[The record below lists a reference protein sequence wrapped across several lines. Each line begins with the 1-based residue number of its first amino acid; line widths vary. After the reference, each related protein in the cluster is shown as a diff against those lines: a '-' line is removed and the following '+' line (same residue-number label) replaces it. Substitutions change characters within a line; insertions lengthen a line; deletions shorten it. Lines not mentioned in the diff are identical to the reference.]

1 MKPNRLSQ
9 SGNIQSIE
17 TMIFAIIASLLLI
30 GFFSGYEIGFV
41 SANRLSLELKK
52 KQGSRAGN
60 ILAKFLETPTQ
71 FIGTCLI
78 GLNISLVVFG
88 ILFEEALHT
97 YIWSAFDLG
106 PYAILFGNTV
116 VSTLV
121 ILLIGELVP
130 KAIFKARAASMI
142 TSFAP
147 LANFFH
153 LLFKPLT
160 IILVNLA
167 QWVLRNLFNVKV
179 INKKEAFTKV
189 DLAHFVQQTKEEQ
202 NQQDLNT
209 DLFENALSLPDIK
222 IRECL
227 VPRTEIVGVEINTS
241 IQDLQKI
248 FEETKLSKLIVYEE
262 SLDSI
267 VGYVHQLDLFKKPV
281 KLSDVLH
288 SIQLVPESMN
298 AADLINL
305 FSKKR
310 KSIAWV
316 VDEFGGTA
324 GIVTMEDVLEE
335 IFGEI
340 DDEYDEQEFLEKQ
353 LSDTEFI
360 FSGRLELD
368 YLYEKYGID
377 FSADSAETLSGYLIH
392 NYESI
397 PKIRTT
403 IHLAHFDAEILSV
416 SDTRIEKVKIKIR

>member
-1 MKPNRLSQ
+1 ML
-9 SGNIQSIE
+9 
-17 TMIFAIIASLLLI
+17 FAIIASLALI

-52 KQGSRAGN
+52 KQGGKSGK
-60 ILAKFLETPTQ
+60 IIAKFLAEPTQ
-71 FIGTCLI
+71 FIGTCLV

-88 ILFEEALHT
+88 ILFEELLDIL
-97 YIWSAFDLG
+97 IWDHFNPGNYSVL
-106 PYAILFGNTV
+106 LGNTIL
-116 VSTLV
+116 STLV
-121 ILLIGELVP
+121 ILLIGELGP

-142 TSFAP
+142 NTFAP

-153 LLFKPLT
+153 ILFRPLT
-160 IILVNLA
+160 LLLVNLA
-167 QWVLRNLFNVKV
+167 QWVLRNLFQVRLV
-179 INKKEAFTKV
+179 NKKEAFTKV
-189 DLAHFVQQTKEEQ
+189 DLAHFVQQSKDQKE
-202 NQQDLNT
+202 QQELNT

-227 VPRTEIVGVEINTS
+227 VPRTEIVGVDLQTS
-241 IQDLQKI
+241 IESLTEI
-248 FEETKLSKLIVYEE
+248 FMETKLSKLIVYDDT
-262 SLDSI
+262 LDTI
-267 VGYVHQLDLFKKPV
+267 VGYAHQLDLFKKPA
-281 KLSDVLH
+281 SIASILH
-288 SIQLVPESMN
+288 TIPLVPESMN

-340 DDEYDEQEFLEKQ
+340 DDEYDEQEFLEKK
-353 LSDTEFI
+353 LSDTEYV

-392 NYESI
+392 KNEAI
-397 PKIRTT
+397 PKLRQV
-403 IHLAHFDAEILSV
+403 IHLSHFDAEILAV
-416 SDTRIEKVKIKIR
+416 SDTRIEKVKIKIH

>member
-1 MKPNRLSQ
+1 
-9 SGNIQSIE
+9 
-17 TMIFAIIASLLLI
+17 MIFAIVASIILI

-52 KQGSRAGN
+52 KQGSRSGKIIAG
-60 ILAKFLETPTQ
+60 FLEAPTQ

-78 GLNISLVVFG
+78 GVNISLVVFG
-88 ILFEEALHT
+88 ILFEELLHT
-97 YIWSAFDLG
+97 HVWTRFGLG
-106 PYAILFGNTV
+106 DGAILLGNTL

-142 TSFAP
+142 NTFAP
-147 LANFFH
+147 VAQFFH
-153 LLFKPLT
+153 ILFKPLT
-160 IILVNLA
+160 VVLVNMA
-167 QWVLRNLFNVKV
+167 QWVLSNVLQVKMV
-179 INKKEAFTKV
+179 YKKEAFTKI
-189 DLAHFVQQTKEEQ
+189 DLAHFVQQTNAHQEQ
-202 NQQDLNT
+202 QELNT

-222 IRECL
+222 VRKCL
-227 VPRTEIVGVEINTS
+227 VPRTEIVGVEIQTP
-241 IQDLQKI
+241 IEALKKI
-248 FEETKLSKLIVYEE
+248 YIETKLSKLIVYHE
-262 SLDSI
+262 SLDNI
-267 VGYVHQLDLFKKPV
+267 VGYVHQLDLFKKP
-281 KLSDVLH
+281 KDIKDILH
-288 SIQLVPESMN
+288 PILLVTESMN

-340 DDEYDEQEFLEKQ
+340 NDEYDEQEFLEKKI
-353 LSDTEFI
+353 SSNEYI

-377 FSADSAETLSGYLIH
+377 FAADSAETLSGYLIH
-392 NYESI
+392 KHEDI
-397 PKIRTT
+397 PKVREV
-403 IHLAHFDAEILSV
+403 IHLSHFDAEILMV
-416 SDTRIEKVKIKIR
+416 SDTRIEKVKLTIH

>member
-1 MKPNRLSQ
+1 ML
-9 SGNIQSIE
+9 
-17 TMIFAIIASLLLI
+17 FAIIASLALI

-52 KQGSRAGN
+52 KQGGRSGK
-60 ILAKFLETPTQ
+60 IIAKFLEEPTQ
-71 FIGTCLI
+71 FIGTCLV

-88 ILFEEALHT
+88 IMFEELLDLI
-97 YIWSAFDLG
+97 IWDHFNPGNYSVL
-106 PYAILFGNTV
+106 LGNTIL
-116 VSTLV
+116 STLV
-121 ILLIGELVP
+121 ILLIGELGP

-142 TSFAP
+142 NTFAP

-153 LLFKPLT
+153 ILFRPLT
-160 IILVNLA
+160 LLLVNLA
-167 QWVLRNLFNVKV
+167 QWVLRNLFQVRLV
-179 INKKEAFTKV
+179 NKKEAFTKV
-189 DLAHFVQQTKEEQ
+189 DLAHFVQQSKDQKE
-202 NQQDLNT
+202 QQELNT

-227 VPRTEIVGVEINTS
+227 VPRTEIVGV
-241 IQDLQKI
+241 DLQTTIESLTEI
-248 FEETKLSKLIVYEE
+248 FMETKLSKLIVYDDT
-262 SLDSI
+262 LDTI
-267 VGYVHQLDLFKKPV
+267 VGYVHQLDLFKKPA
-281 KLSDVLH
+281 SIASILH
-288 SIQLVPESMN
+288 TIPLVPESMN

-340 DDEYDEQEFLEKQ
+340 DDEYDEQEFLEKK
-353 LSDTEFI
+353 LSDTEYV

-392 NYESI
+392 KNEAI
-397 PKIRTT
+397 PKLRQVIN
-403 IHLAHFDAEILSV
+403 LSHFDAEILAV
-416 SDTRIEKVKIKIR
+416 SDTRIEKVKIKIH

>member
-1 MKPNRLSQ
+1 ML
-9 SGNIQSIE
+9 
-17 TMIFAIIASLLLI
+17 FAIIASLALI

-52 KQGSRAGN
+52 KQGGRSGK
-60 ILAKFLETPTQ
+60 IIAKFLAEPTQ
-71 FIGTCLI
+71 FIGTCLV

-88 ILFEEALHT
+88 IMFEELLDLI
-97 YIWSAFDLG
+97 IWDHFNPGNYS
-106 PYAILFGNTV
+106 ILLGNTIL
-116 VSTLV
+116 STLV
-121 ILLIGELVP
+121 ILLIGELGP

-142 TSFAP
+142 NTFAP

-153 LLFKPLT
+153 ILFRPLT
-160 IILVNLA
+160 LLLVNLA
-167 QWVLRNLFNVKV
+167 QWVLRNLFQVRLV
-179 INKKEAFTKV
+179 NKKEAFTKV
-189 DLAHFVQQTKEEQ
+189 DLAHFVQQSKDQKE
-202 NQQDLNT
+202 QQELNT

-227 VPRTEIVGVEINTS
+227 VPRTEIVGV
-241 IQDLQKI
+241 DLQTTIESLTEI
-248 FEETKLSKLIVYEE
+248 FMETKLSKLIVYDDT
-262 SLDSI
+262 LDTI
-267 VGYVHQLDLFKKPV
+267 VGYVHQLDLFKKPT
-281 KLSDVLH
+281 SIASILH
-288 SIQLVPESMN
+288 TIPLVPESMS

-340 DDEYDEQEFLEKQ
+340 DDEYDEQEFLEKK
-353 LSDTEFI
+353 LSDTEYV

-392 NYESI
+392 KNEAI
-397 PKIRTT
+397 PKLRQV
-403 IHLAHFDAEILSV
+403 IHLSHFDAEILAV
-416 SDTRIEKVKIKIR
+416 SDTRIEKVKIKIH

>member
-1 MKPNRLSQ
+1 
-9 SGNIQSIE
+9 
-17 TMIFAIIASLLLI
+17 MIFAIVAAVILI

-52 KQGSRAGN
+52 KNGDKAGL
-60 ILAKFLETPTQ
+60 IIARFLEAPTQ

-88 ILFEEALHT
+88 IVFEEALDK
-97 YIWSAFDLG
+97 YVWSHFSLG
-106 PYAILFGNTV
+106 PYAILLGNTI

-142 TSFAP
+142 TTFAP
-147 LANFFH
+147 LAHFFH
-153 LLFKPLT
+153 LIFKPLT
-160 IILVNLA
+160 IILVNTA
-167 QWVLRNLFNVKV
+167 QWVISNLFQVKV
-179 INKKEAFTKV
+179 VNKKEAFTKI
-189 DLAHFVQQTKEEQ
+189 DLAHFVQQTKDHQEQ
-202 NQQDLNT
+202 QELNT

-241 IQDLQKI
+241 IESLQNI
-248 FEETKLSKLIVYEE
+248 FVETKLSKLIVYEE
-262 SLDSI
+262 SLDNI
-267 VGYVHQLDLFKKPV
+267 LGYVHQLDLFKKPAT
-281 KLSDVLH
+281 LSNILH
-288 SIQLVPESMN
+288 PIILVPESMN
-298 AADLINL
+298 AADLISL

-340 DDEYDEQEFLEKQ
+340 DDEYDEQEFVEKK
-353 LSDTEFI
+353 LSEKDYI

-368 YLYEKYGID
+368 YLTEKYGID
-377 FSADSAETLSGYLIH
+377 FAAENSETLSGYLIH
-392 NYESI
+392 HHESI
-397 PKIRTT
+397 PKVRTL

-416 SDTRIEKVKIKIR
+416 SDTRIEKVKIKIH

>member
-1 MKPNRLSQ
+1 
-9 SGNIQSIE
+9 
-17 TMIFAIIASLLLI
+17 MIFAIVASLILI

-52 KQGSRAGN
+52 KQGNRAGK
-60 ILAKFLETPTQ
+60 IIAKFLQAPTQ

-88 ILFEEALHT
+88 ILFEQLLDQLLWEKLNIGA
-97 YIWSAFDLG
+97 YS
-106 PYAILFGNTV
+106 ILLGNTV
-116 VSTLV
+116 LSTLV

-130 KAIFKARAASMI
+130 KAIFKARAVSMI
-142 TSFAP
+142 STFAP
-147 LANFFH
+147 IAHFFH
-153 LLFKPLT
+153 LLFRPIT
-160 IILVNLA
+160 ILLVNLA
-167 QWVLRNLFNVKV
+167 QWVLQTIFKV
-179 INKKEAFTKV
+179 QISNKKEAFTKV
-189 DLAHFVQQTKEEQ
+189 DLAHFVQQTKQQQE
-202 NQQDLNT
+202 QQDLNT

-227 VPRTEIVGVEINTS
+227 VPRTEIIGIELQTS
-241 IQDLQKI
+241 IEELTA
-248 FEETKLSKLIVYEE
+248 FFVETKLSKLIVYEE
-262 SLDSI
+262 TLDTI
-267 VGYVHQLDLFKKPV
+267 VGYVHQLDLFKKPTHIAAI
-281 KLSDVLH
+281 LH
-288 SIQLVPESMN
+288 SIPLVTESMN

-340 DDEYDEQEFLEKQ
+340 EDEYDEQEFLEKKINE
-353 LSDTEFI
+353 TEYL

-392 NYESI
+392 KHEAI
-397 PKIRTT
+397 PKLRTIIQLT
-403 IHLAHFDAEILSV
+403 HFDAEILAV
-416 SDTRIEKVKIKIR
+416 SDTRIEKVKIKIH

>member
-1 MKPNRLSQ
+1 ML
-9 SGNIQSIE
+9 
-17 TMIFAIIASLLLI
+17 FAIIASLALI

-52 KQGSRAGN
+52 KQGGQSGK
-60 ILAKFLETPTQ
+60 IIAKFLAEPTQ
-71 FIGTCLI
+71 FIGTCLV

-88 ILFEEALHT
+88 ILFEELLDLL
-97 YIWSAFDLG
+97 IWDHFNPGNYSVL
-106 PYAILFGNTV
+106 LGNTIL
-116 VSTLV
+116 STLV
-121 ILLIGELVP
+121 ILLIGELGP

-142 TSFAP
+142 NTFAP

-153 LLFKPLT
+153 ILFRPLT
-160 IILVNLA
+160 LLLVNLA
-167 QWVLRNLFNVKV
+167 QWVLRNLFQVRLV
-179 INKKEAFTKV
+179 NKKEAFTKV
-189 DLAHFVQQTKEEQ
+189 DLAHFVQQSKDQKE
-202 NQQDLNT
+202 QQELNT

-227 VPRTEIVGVEINTS
+227 VPRTEIIGVDIQTS
-241 IQDLQKI
+241 IESLTEI
-248 FEETKLSKLIVYEE
+248 FMETKLSKLIVYDDT
-262 SLDSI
+262 LDTI
-267 VGYVHQLDLFKKPV
+267 VGYVHQLDLFKKPA
-281 KLSDVLH
+281 SIASILH
-288 SIQLVPESMN
+288 TIPLVPESMN

-340 DDEYDEQEFLEKQ
+340 DDEYDEQEFLEKK
-353 LSDTEFI
+353 LSDTEYV

-392 NYESI
+392 KNEAI
-397 PKIRTT
+397 PKLRQVIN
-403 IHLAHFDAEILSV
+403 LSHFDAEILAV
-416 SDTRIEKVKIKIR
+416 SDTRIEKVKIKLH

>member
-1 MKPNRLSQ
+1 ML
-9 SGNIQSIE
+9 
-17 TMIFAIIASLLLI
+17 FAIIASLALI

-52 KQGSRAGN
+52 KQGGQSGK
-60 ILAKFLETPTQ
+60 IIAKFLAEPTQ
-71 FIGTCLI
+71 FIGTCLV

-88 ILFEEALHT
+88 IMFEELLDLL
-97 YIWSAFDLG
+97 IWDHFNPGNYSVL
-106 PYAILFGNTV
+106 LGNTIL
-116 VSTLV
+116 STLV
-121 ILLIGELVP
+121 ILLIGELGP

-142 TSFAP
+142 NTFAP

-153 LLFKPLT
+153 ILFRPLT
-160 IILVNLA
+160 LLLVNLA
-167 QWVLRNLFNVKV
+167 QWVLRNLFQVRMV
-179 INKKEAFTKV
+179 NKKEAFTKV
-189 DLAHFVQQTKEEQ
+189 DLAHFVQQSKDQKE
-202 NQQDLNT
+202 QQDLNT

-227 VPRTEIVGVEINTS
+227 VPRTEIVGV
-241 IQDLQKI
+241 DLQTTIESLTDI
-248 FEETKLSKLIVYEE
+248 FMETKLSKLIVYDDT
-262 SLDSI
+262 LDTI
-267 VGYVHQLDLFKKPV
+267 VGYVHQLDLFKKPA
-281 KLSDVLH
+281 SIASILH
-288 SIQLVPESMN
+288 TIPLVPESMN

-340 DDEYDEQEFLEKQ
+340 DDEYDEQEFLEKK
-353 LSDTEFI
+353 LSDTEYV

-392 NYESI
+392 KNEAI
-397 PKIRTT
+397 PKIRQV
-403 IHLAHFDAEILSV
+403 IHLSHFDAEILAV
-416 SDTRIEKVKIKIR
+416 SDTRIEKVKIKIH

>member
-1 MKPNRLSQ
+1 ML
-9 SGNIQSIE
+9 
-17 TMIFAIIASLLLI
+17 FAIIASLALI

-52 KQGSRAGN
+52 KQGGQSGK
-60 ILAKFLETPTQ
+60 IIAKFLAEPTQ
-71 FIGTCLI
+71 FIGTCLV

-88 ILFEEALHT
+88 ILFEELLDLI
-97 YIWSAFDLG
+97 IWDHFNPGNYSVL
-106 PYAILFGNTV
+106 LGNTIL
-116 VSTLV
+116 STLV
-121 ILLIGELVP
+121 ILLIGELGP

-142 TSFAP
+142 NTFAP

-153 LLFKPLT
+153 ILFRPLT
-160 IILVNLA
+160 LLLVNLA
-167 QWVLRNLFNVKV
+167 QWVLRNLFQVRMV
-179 INKKEAFTKV
+179 NKKEAFTKV
-189 DLAHFVQQTKEEQ
+189 DLAHFVQQSKDQKE
-202 NQQDLNT
+202 QQDLNT

-227 VPRTEIVGVEINTS
+227 VPRTEIVGV
-241 IQDLQKI
+241 DLQTTIESLTEI
-248 FEETKLSKLIVYEE
+248 FMDTKLSKLIVYDDT
-262 SLDSI
+262 LDTI
-267 VGYVHQLDLFKKPV
+267 VGYVHQLDLFKKPA
-281 KLSDVLH
+281 SIASILH
-288 SIQLVPESMN
+288 TIPLVPESMN

-340 DDEYDEQEFLEKQ
+340 DDEYDEQEFLEKK
-353 LSDTEFI
+353 LSETEYV

-392 NYESI
+392 KNEAI
-397 PKIRTT
+397 PKIRQV
-403 IHLAHFDAEILSV
+403 IHLSHFDAEILAV
-416 SDTRIEKVKIKIR
+416 SDTRIEKVKIKVH

>member
-1 MKPNRLSQ
+1 ML
-9 SGNIQSIE
+9 
-17 TMIFAIIASLLLI
+17 FAIIASLALI

-52 KQGSRAGN
+52 KQGGRSGK
-60 ILAKFLETPTQ
+60 IIAKFLAEPTQ
-71 FIGTCLI
+71 FIGTCLV

-88 ILFEEALHT
+88 IMFEELLDLI
-97 YIWSAFDLG
+97 IWDHFNLG
-106 PYAILFGNTV
+106 NYSILLGNTIL
-116 VSTLV
+116 STFV
-121 ILLIGELVP
+121 ILLIGELGP

-142 TSFAP
+142 NTFAP

-153 LLFKPLT
+153 ILFRPLT
-160 IILVNLA
+160 LLLVNLA
-167 QWVLRNLFNVKV
+167 QWVLRNLFQVRLV
-179 INKKEAFTKV
+179 NKKEAFTKV
-189 DLAHFVQQTKEEQ
+189 DLAHFVQQSKDQKE
-202 NQQDLNT
+202 QQELNT

-227 VPRTEIVGVEINTS
+227 VPRTEIVGV
-241 IQDLQKI
+241 DLQTTIESLTEI
-248 FEETKLSKLIVYEE
+248 FMETKLSKLIVYDDT
-262 SLDSI
+262 LDTI
-267 VGYVHQLDLFKKPV
+267 VGYVHQLDLFKKPA
-281 KLSDVLH
+281 SIASILH
-288 SIQLVPESMN
+288 TIPLVPESMN

-340 DDEYDEQEFLEKQ
+340 DDEYDEQEFLEKK
-353 LSDTEFI
+353 LSDTEYV

-392 NYESI
+392 KNEAI
-397 PKIRTT
+397 PKLRQV
-403 IHLAHFDAEILSV
+403 IHLSHFDAEILAV
-416 SDTRIEKVKIKIR
+416 SDTRIEKVKIKIH

>member
-1 MKPNRLSQ
+1 
-9 SGNIQSIE
+9 
-17 TMIFAIIASLLLI
+17 MIFAIIASLILI

-52 KQGSRAGN
+52 KQGSKSGI
-60 ILAKFLETPTQ
+60 ILSKFLEAPTQ

-88 ILFEEALHT
+88 IVFESMLDKYVWEHL
-97 YIWSAFDLG
+97 SAG
-106 PYAILFGNTV
+106 PYTILLGNTFL
-116 VSTLV
+116 STLV

-142 TSFAP
+142 SSFAL
-147 LANFFH
+147 LAHFFH
-153 LLFKPLT
+153 ILFKPLT
-160 IILVNLA
+160 IVLVNLA
-167 QWVLRNLFNVKV
+167 QWVLGNLFQVKM

-189 DLAHFVQQTKEEQ
+189 DLAHFVQQTKDLQEQ
-202 NQQDLNT
+202 QELNT

-227 VPRTEIVGVEINTS
+227 VPRTEIVGVEINTAIEELES
-241 IQDLQKI
+241 IFI
-248 FEETKLSKLIVYEE
+248 ETKLSKLIVYEE
-262 SLDSI
+262 TLDTI
-267 VGYVHQLDLFKKPV
+267 VGYVHQLDLFKKPAT
-281 KLSDVLH
+281 LASVLH
-288 SIQLVPESMN
+288 PIILVPESMN

-340 DDEYDEQEFLEKQ
+340 DDEYDEQEFLEKKI
-353 LSDTEFI
+353 SDTEFV

-377 FSADSAETLSGYLIH
+377 FSADNAETLSGYLIH
-392 NYESI
+392 QYEAI
-397 PKIRTT
+397 PKIKQI
-403 IHLAHFDAEILSV
+403 IHLTHFDAEILAV
-416 SDTRIEKVKIKIR
+416 SDTRIEKVKIKLH